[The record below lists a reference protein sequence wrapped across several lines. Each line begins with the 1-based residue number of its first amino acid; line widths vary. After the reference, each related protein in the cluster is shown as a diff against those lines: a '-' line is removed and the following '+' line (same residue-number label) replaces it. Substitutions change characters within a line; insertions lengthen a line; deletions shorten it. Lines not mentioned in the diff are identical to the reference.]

1 MHGTWLNNVRI
12 GSDEPQAVKKGDDIV
27 CGLPVY
33 RRDTTFQPA
42 MLKVEKVEF
51 REA

>member
-1 MHGTWLNNVRI
+1 MHGTYLNKERI
-12 GSDEPQAVKKGDDIV
+12 SSEKPQILKKDDEIV

-33 RRDTTFQPA
+33 RRDTNFQPA

-51 REA
+51 REG